1 MAIIRTAF
9 EPVTIYPACATD
21 PQSTRRIPTKSS
33 TSQVGPRL
41 RASPKNAI
49 MKAKSLWS
57 FGISL
62 SIMKLMIKTQNGN
75 VKKSKTLKLTGIY
88 FTEPKYPR
96 LITETQIPVTTIFNR
111 NGELKTTC
119 SLVFLRDFILLPVQ
133 KDHIPISRHV
143 ESIRKKTTVWGV
155 APSL

>member
-1 MAIIRTAF
+1 MYVAQLY
-9 EPVTIYPACATD
+9 EQQGLQKIYGA
-21 PQSTRRIPTKSS
+21 QLEER
-33 TSQVGPRL
+33 
-41 RASPKNAI
+41 
-49 MKAKSLWS
+49 
-57 FGISL
+57 
-62 SIMKLMIKTQNGN
+62 
-75 VKKSKTLKLTGIY
+75 
-88 FTEPKYPR
+88 PR

-133 KDHIPISRHV
+133 KDHIPIIRHV

>member
-1 MAIIRTAF
+1 M
-9 EPVTIYPACATD
+9 
-21 PQSTRRIPTKSS
+21 SS

-49 MKAKSLWS
+49 IKAKSLGC

-133 KDHIPISRHV
+133 KDHIPIIRHV

>member
-1 MAIIRTAF
+1 MKIYNEIKLAKELIKFPTIKTEDKGIMKFLSKNLSSIGFKCKII
-9 EPVTIYPACATD
+9 
-21 PQSTRRIPTKSS
+21 
-33 TSQVGPRL
+33 
-41 RASPKNAI
+41 
-49 MKAKSLWS
+49 KAKSLWS

-96 LITETQIPVTTIFNR
+96 LITETQIPVTTIFIR
-111 NGELKTTC
+111 NCELKTTC
-119 SLVFLRDFILLPVQ
+119 FLIFLRDFILLPVQ